1 MKRAASL
8 RQRKFRDREGAFL
21 VEGAD
26 LVMAGLAAGHRPQ
39 VVFVRAERAEEL
51 VQRLGLGGEAGG
63 VSATGRVA
71 GAAGPGP
78 EPSSPRTAAGP
89 PPAVYPVAE
98 HVAHKIGTLDAP
110 ADVMAVFPLPGRRR
124 FTPPPGSGD
133 DLLVVYADAVGDPGN
148 VGTLL
153 RAAVAFGAA
162 AFVAAPGTADLYGP
176 KTVRAGM
183 GAVFA
188 LPLYQDVTLADLV
201 ARLPG
206 AEVVGLA
213 AHGGEPLH
221 LAELA
226 RPAVLVVGAERAGI
240 SAQAAPHVTR
250 PVTIALAA
258 GRPQAVESLNA
269 GVAGAIALY
278 ELSRRRPGALPT
290 PRPAAAAKEG

>member
-39 VVFVRAERAEEL
+39 VVFVRAERADEL
-51 VQRLGLGGEAGG
+51 ALRLGLAGGAGG
-63 VSATGRVA
+63 VEAA
-71 GAAGPGP
+71 GASG
-78 EPSSPRTAAGP
+78 GP
-89 PPAVYPVAE
+89 PPAVYPVTE

-110 ADVMAVFPLPGRRR
+110 AEVMAVFPLPGRRQ
-124 FTPPPGSGD
+124 FTPPPGSVAD
-133 DLLVVYADAVGDPGN
+133 VLVVYVDAVGDPGN

-188 LPLYQDVTLADLV
+188 LPLYQDVALADLV

-221 LAELA
+221 EAELR
-226 RPAVLVVGAERAGI
+226 RPAVLVIGAERAGI

-250 PVTIALAA
+250 PVTIALAP

-278 ELSRRRPGALPT
+278 EISRRRAGAHDAP
-290 PRPAAAAKEG
+290 PPAAATEG

>member
-1 MKRAASL
+1 M
-8 RQRKFRDREGAFL
+8 
-21 VEGAD
+21 EGAD

-51 VQRLGLGGEAGG
+51 VLRLGLTGGAGG
-63 VSATGRVA
+63 VSAA
-71 GAAGPGP
+71 GAAAGPAPAG
-78 EPSSPRTAAGP
+78 AAAVP
-89 PPAVYPVAE
+89 PPAVYPVEE
-98 HVAHKIGTLDAP
+98 HVAHKIGTLDTP
-110 ADVMAVFPLPGRRR
+110 ADVMAVFPLPGRRP
-124 FTPPPGSGD
+124 FSPPPGAGD
-133 DLLVVYADAVGDPGN
+133 DLLVVYADAIGDPGN

-201 ARLPG
+201 ARLSG

-213 AHGGEPLH
+213 AHGGEALH
-221 LAELA
+221 EASLR
-226 RPAVLVVGAERAGI
+226 RPAVLVIGAERAGI

-250 PVTIALAA
+250 PVTIALAP

-278 ELSRRRPGALPT
+278 EFSRRRAGAPDTPPT
-290 PRPAAAAKEG
+290 AAAEEG

>member
-1 MKRAASL
+1 VKRAASL

-39 VVFVRAERAEEL
+39 VVFVRAERADDL
-51 VQRLGLGGEAGG
+51 VLRLGLAGEGGVVLGAGEAGG
-63 VSATGRVA
+63 GRAAVA
-71 GAAGPGP
+71 PG
-78 EPSSPRTAAGP
+78 GP

-98 HVAHKIGTLDAP
+98 HVAHRIGTLDTP

-124 FTPPPGSGD
+124 FAPPPGSVD

-188 LPLYQDVTLADLV
+188 LPLYQDVTLADLIG
-201 ARLPG
+201 RLPG

-221 LAELA
+221 GAALR

-250 PVTIALAA
+250 PLTIALAPD
-258 GRPQAVESLNA
+258 RPQAVESLNA

-278 ELSRRRPGALPT
+278 ELSRRRAGAHDA
-290 PRPAAAAKEG
+290 PRPSAATTEG

>member
-1 MKRAASL
+1 VKRAASL

-39 VVFVRAERAEEL
+39 VVFVRAERADDL
-51 VQRLGLGGEAGG
+51 VLRLGLAGGAGG
-63 VSATGRVA
+63 VQA
-71 GAAGPGP
+71 GADPA
-78 EPSSPRTAAGP
+78 P

-110 ADVMAVFPLPGRRR
+110 ADVMAVFPLPGRRP
-124 FTPPPGSGD
+124 FAPPPGTEG
-133 DLLVVYADAVGDPGN
+133 DLLVVYADGVGDPGN

-188 LPLYQDVTLADLV
+188 LPLYQDVPLADLV

-221 LAELA
+221 EAELR
-226 RPAVLVVGAERAGI
+226 RPAVLVIGAERAGI

-250 PVTIALAA
+250 PVTIALAP

-278 ELSRRRPGALPT
+278 EISRRRAGAYDAP
-290 PRPAAAAKEG
+290 PPAAATEG